1 MLQWSIF
8 LGIIFNIFL
17 IILFSMNKGLDIKQA
32 FFALMCVGILNI
44 YIFNIGKDAIQML
57 IFLLL
62 FAIINLNISNFLK
75 TIGCFVVLYWESTFY
90 KNYYIILAFFFL
102 AIQLGIFLFGKRK
115 KKASILRALF
125 IIFLLYVLVFSFLF
139 LAQKL
144 MPSDYQGIMGCKKG
158 VEVMQANSMIDDK
171 IEHGGN
177 LILYMENY
185 VINSIRMVFPIE
197 LIKGGIYYIPFV
209 VFEFFL
215 IYYIRKA
222 IFRLYVMDFKQILAL
237 SVFLAYF
244 LGSVLFEP
252 DFGSFVRHEASTFP
266 ILYIL
271 IFNPDNWN
279 IQTLR

>member
-1 MLQWSIF
+1 
-8 LGIIFNIFL
+8 
-17 IILFSMNKGLDIKQA
+17 
-32 FFALMCVGILNI
+32 
-44 YIFNIGKDAIQML
+44 
-57 IFLLL
+57 
-62 FAIINLNISNFLK
+62 
-75 TIGCFVVLYWESTFY
+75 
-90 KNYYIILAFFFL
+90 
-102 AIQLGIFLFGKRK
+102 
-115 KKASILRALF
+115 
-125 IIFLLYVLVFSFLF
+125 
-139 LAQKL
+139 
-144 MPSDYQGIMGCKKG
+144 MGCKKG